1 MKSQELKT
9 LWQCISQELLIS
21 EFYHLFERLF
31 SEDSEFWR
39 KILLEEVRHG
49 SLLRAEIDQLC
60 KTELLADNSDELD
73 LEALHEQG
81 SAITRLLAK
90 LKENPPSREQAF
102 SIALA
107 LENTSSEHT
116 YRNLSVQDMSPRIQ
130 RLFRSL
136 DGGNLDHIRRIKR
149 YAAQQQIQIDDAF
162 ELEIAE

>member
-9 LWQCISQELLIS
+9 LWKCISQELLIS

-39 KILLEEVRHG
+39 KILLEEVKHG

-60 KTELLADNSDELD
+60 ETELLAGESGELD
-73 LEALHEQG
+73 REALHQEG
-81 SAITRLLAK
+81 SAIVTLFAK
-90 LKENPPSREQAF
+90 LRETPPSREQAL

-116 YRNLSVQDMSPRIQ
+116 YRDLSAQDMSPRIQ
-130 RLFRSL
+130 QLFKSL
-136 DGGNLDHIRRIKR
+136 DGGNLDHIERIKR
-149 YAAQQQIQIDDAF
+149 YAAQHQIQIDEAF
-162 ELEIAE
+162 ELELPE